1 MTREKLQNISSIISG
16 VGSFLPS
23 NVVSNEELSK
33 TIDTSDEWIV
43 SRTGIKQR
51 SILEEDKQTSYMA
64 FRAAEA
70 AIKNAGIT
78 ADDIGLIIVAT
89 TTPDLTFP
97 STAALVQAQLKV
109 TSGAAFDIQA
119 VCSGF
124 IYALTTADAYI
135 KTRMYKHVL
144 VIGAD
149 TMSRILDWNDRKTCV
164 LFGDGA
170 GAVVVSAATKNENP
184 GIIKSKIYSDGSL
197 ADILKTDGGTSL
209 NKTAGFVR
217 MEGKEVFKHA
227 VDKMSEVMQEILN
240 DTGHTIKDID
250 YIIPHQANI
259 RIIDAVAKRMKVD
272 EQKVISTVS
281 MHANTSAASIPLA
294 LSDSFDNQKLKKGQ
308 LILVAAIGGGI
319 TWGASLI
326 RL

>member
-1 MTREKLQNISSIISG
+1 MTQEKLQNISSIISG
-16 VGSFLPS
+16 VGSFLPT
-23 NVVSNEELSK
+23 NIVSNEELSK
-33 TIDTSDEWIV
+33 TIDTSDEWII

-51 SILEEDKQTSYMA
+51 YVLEEDKQTSYMA
-64 FRAAEA
+64 FNAAQA
-70 AIKNAGIT
+70 AIKNAGIL
-78 ADDIGLIIVAT
+78 ANELDLIIVAT

-97 STAALVQAQLKV
+97 STAALVQAQLGIV
-109 TSGAAFDIQA
+109 DCAAFDIQA

-124 IYALTTADAYI
+124 VYALTIADNFI
-135 KTRMYKHVL
+135 KTNMYKNIL

-149 TMSRILDWNDRKTCV
+149 TMSRILDWSDRKTCI

-170 GAVVVSAATKNENP
+170 GAVIVSASNRDENP

-197 ADILKTDGGTSL
+197 ADILKTNGGTAL
-209 NKTAGFVR
+209 NKKAGVVK

-227 VDKMSEVMQEILN
+227 VDKMSEAMQEVLELSGYTV
-240 DTGHTIKDID
+240 DDVD

-259 RIIDAVAKRMKVD
+259 RIIDAVAKRMKID
-272 EQKVISTVS
+272 EQKVIATVS
-281 MHANTSAASIPLA
+281 EHANTSAASIPLA
-294 LSDSFDNQKLKKGQ
+294 LSASFDNKKLKKGQ
-308 LILVAAIGGGI
+308 LILIAAIGGGI